1 MLSFTDARQKVIE
14 IVSAMQPR
22 PSFESIDLTRAAGR
36 VLAAPV
42 TADRDYPPFD
52 RSTRDGFAL
61 RSADAAS
68 PGATLRRVGEIK
80 AGSSFDRALQEG
92 ECLQI
97 MTGAPVPA
105 ESDAV
110 AMIEYTKISGD
121 RVTFEKAAVS
131 GQNIVRRGSE
141 AHAAEELISSGT
153 RLSYAEMCV
162 AAQVGAAQVNVFVPP
177 QVAILS

>member
-36 VLAAPV
+36 VLAKPV
-42 TADRDYPPFD
+42 AADRDYPPFD

-80 AGSSFDRALQEG
+80 AGSSFDGTLARG
-92 ECLQI
+92 ECVQI

-105 ESDAV
+105 GADAV
-110 AMIEYTKISGD
+110 AMIEQTKSD
-121 RVTFEKAAVS
+121 S
-131 GQNIVRRGSE
+131 D
-141 AHAAEELISSGT
+141 
-153 RLSYAEMCV
+153 
-162 AAQVGAAQVNVFVPP
+162 
-177 QVAILS
+177 